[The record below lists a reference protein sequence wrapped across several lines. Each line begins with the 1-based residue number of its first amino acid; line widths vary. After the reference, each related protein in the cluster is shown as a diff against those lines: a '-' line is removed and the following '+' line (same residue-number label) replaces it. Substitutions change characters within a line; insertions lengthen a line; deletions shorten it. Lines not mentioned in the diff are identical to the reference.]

1 MTMARTPT
9 SSSASTVPSSGV
21 ARASSASTTVDI
33 IEGFSS
39 NFVTEEVILDES
51 ALNMNSTDEDDFD
64 PFNIGVAASTKKKD
78 DNTNKKK
85 QIFTTR
91 EKKKMTTSTRT
102 LIASNKG
109 QSVNKKTDSSSGGTD
124 TTSVADNNWMTQLSG
139 SDKKS
144 ISVSLSALPPRLV
157 VKFKI
162 HEEVSSLAHLSDD
175 NEGIS
180 NVTIEGT
187 VLAQVVSSDALK
199 NIPFYLIPS
208 TDNQKVVNFTP
219 NDTYTKKYISEAK
232 SEKLERNIV
241 RIPKDILGFV
251 TVGKYRISQSMEH
264 MPLLLEQKVVR
275 SKSKI
280 QIAIQVRSKLSNP
293 DDLFKFSLVVFIPER
308 VNGDS
313 VSILSGD
320 GEFDQWKRCI
330 TWEIEHLPKGQS
342 FMVSA
347 KCLLLDGTSEGTSVD
362 ESLKFPVM
370 LRCISNDQISSIRFK
385 AIEANGHPATVSSS
399 NVEKTYRIVHRLN

>member
-21 ARASSASTTVDI
+21 ARASSASASASVDI

-187 VLAQVVSSDALK
+187 VLVS
-199 NIPFYLIPS
+199 LI
-208 TDNQKVVNFTP
+208 
-219 NDTYTKKYISEAK
+219 
-232 SEKLERNIV
+232 
-241 RIPKDILGFV
+241 
-251 TVGKYRISQSMEH
+251 
-264 MPLLLEQKVVR
+264 
-275 SKSKI
+275 
-280 QIAIQVRSKLSNP
+280 
-293 DDLFKFSLVVFIPER
+293 
-308 VNGDS
+308 
-313 VSILSGD
+313 SI
-320 GEFDQWKRCI
+320 
-330 TWEIEHLPKGQS
+330 
-342 FMVSA
+342 
-347 KCLLLDGTSEGTSVD
+347 
-362 ESLKFPVM
+362 
-370 LRCISNDQISSIRFK
+370 
-385 AIEANGHPATVSSS
+385 
-399 NVEKTYRIVHRLN
+399 

>member
-21 ARASSASTTVDI
+21 ARASSASASASVDI

-78 DNTNKKK
+78 DNTNKKE
-85 QIFTTR
+85 QIFTR

-187 VLAQVVSSDALK
+187 VLVS
-199 NIPFYLIPS
+199 LIL
-208 TDNQKVVNFTP
+208 
-219 NDTYTKKYISEAK
+219 I
-232 SEKLERNIV
+232 
-241 RIPKDILGFV
+241 
-251 TVGKYRISQSMEH
+251 
-264 MPLLLEQKVVR
+264 
-275 SKSKI
+275 
-280 QIAIQVRSKLSNP
+280 
-293 DDLFKFSLVVFIPER
+293 
-308 VNGDS
+308 
-313 VSILSGD
+313 
-320 GEFDQWKRCI
+320 
-330 TWEIEHLPKGQS
+330 
-342 FMVSA
+342 
-347 KCLLLDGTSEGTSVD
+347 
-362 ESLKFPVM
+362 
-370 LRCISNDQISSIRFK
+370 
-385 AIEANGHPATVSSS
+385 
-399 NVEKTYRIVHRLN
+399 

>member
-78 DNTNKKK
+78 DNTNKKE
-85 QIFTTR
+85 QIFTR
-91 EKKKMTTSTRT
+91 EKKKMTTSART
-102 LIASNKG
+102 LTASNKG

-187 VLAQVVSSDALK
+187 VLVS
-199 NIPFYLIPS
+199 LI
-208 TDNQKVVNFTP
+208 
-219 NDTYTKKYISEAK
+219 
-232 SEKLERNIV
+232 
-241 RIPKDILGFV
+241 
-251 TVGKYRISQSMEH
+251 
-264 MPLLLEQKVVR
+264 
-275 SKSKI
+275 
-280 QIAIQVRSKLSNP
+280 
-293 DDLFKFSLVVFIPER
+293 
-308 VNGDS
+308 
-313 VSILSGD
+313 SI
-320 GEFDQWKRCI
+320 
-330 TWEIEHLPKGQS
+330 
-342 FMVSA
+342 
-347 KCLLLDGTSEGTSVD
+347 
-362 ESLKFPVM
+362 
-370 LRCISNDQISSIRFK
+370 
-385 AIEANGHPATVSSS
+385 
-399 NVEKTYRIVHRLN
+399 

>member
-1 MTMARTPT
+1 MTMTMARTPT

-78 DNTNKKK
+78 DNTNKKE
-85 QIFTTR
+85 QIFTR

-102 LIASNKG
+102 LLASNKG

-187 VLAQVVSSDALK
+187 VLVS
-199 NIPFYLIPS
+199 LI
-208 TDNQKVVNFTP
+208 
-219 NDTYTKKYISEAK
+219 
-232 SEKLERNIV
+232 
-241 RIPKDILGFV
+241 
-251 TVGKYRISQSMEH
+251 
-264 MPLLLEQKVVR
+264 
-275 SKSKI
+275 
-280 QIAIQVRSKLSNP
+280 
-293 DDLFKFSLVVFIPER
+293 
-308 VNGDS
+308 
-313 VSILSGD
+313 SI
-320 GEFDQWKRCI
+320 
-330 TWEIEHLPKGQS
+330 
-342 FMVSA
+342 
-347 KCLLLDGTSEGTSVD
+347 
-362 ESLKFPVM
+362 
-370 LRCISNDQISSIRFK
+370 
-385 AIEANGHPATVSSS
+385 
-399 NVEKTYRIVHRLN
+399 

>member
-1 MTMARTPT
+1 MTMTMARTPT

-78 DNTNKKK
+78 DNTNKKE
-85 QIFTTR
+85 QIFTR

-102 LIASNKG
+102 LLASNKG

-144 ISVSLSALPPRLV
+144 ISVSLPALPPRLV

-187 VLAQVVSSDALK
+187 VLVS
-199 NIPFYLIPS
+199 LIL
-208 TDNQKVVNFTP
+208 
-219 NDTYTKKYISEAK
+219 I
-232 SEKLERNIV
+232 
-241 RIPKDILGFV
+241 
-251 TVGKYRISQSMEH
+251 
-264 MPLLLEQKVVR
+264 
-275 SKSKI
+275 
-280 QIAIQVRSKLSNP
+280 
-293 DDLFKFSLVVFIPER
+293 
-308 VNGDS
+308 
-313 VSILSGD
+313 
-320 GEFDQWKRCI
+320 
-330 TWEIEHLPKGQS
+330 
-342 FMVSA
+342 
-347 KCLLLDGTSEGTSVD
+347 
-362 ESLKFPVM
+362 
-370 LRCISNDQISSIRFK
+370 
-385 AIEANGHPATVSSS
+385 
-399 NVEKTYRIVHRLN
+399 

>member
-78 DNTNKKK
+78 DNTNKKE
-85 QIFTTR
+85 QIFTR

-102 LIASNKG
+102 LLASNKG

-187 VLAQVVSSDALK
+187 VLVS
-199 NIPFYLIPS
+199 LI
-208 TDNQKVVNFTP
+208 
-219 NDTYTKKYISEAK
+219 
-232 SEKLERNIV
+232 
-241 RIPKDILGFV
+241 
-251 TVGKYRISQSMEH
+251 
-264 MPLLLEQKVVR
+264 
-275 SKSKI
+275 
-280 QIAIQVRSKLSNP
+280 
-293 DDLFKFSLVVFIPER
+293 
-308 VNGDS
+308 
-313 VSILSGD
+313 SI
-320 GEFDQWKRCI
+320 
-330 TWEIEHLPKGQS
+330 
-342 FMVSA
+342 
-347 KCLLLDGTSEGTSVD
+347 
-362 ESLKFPVM
+362 
-370 LRCISNDQISSIRFK
+370 
-385 AIEANGHPATVSSS
+385 
-399 NVEKTYRIVHRLN
+399 